1 MTKSPDDLTKHTLHL
16 RKGDWDRLRSLF
28 PEISTSLIIRK
39 IISNF
44 IDKDE
49 RKTEAH
55 LEIKL

>member
-1 MTKSPDDLTKHTLHL
+1 MNQTDELQKHTLHL

-28 PEISTSLIIRK
+28 PEISTSLVIRK

-49 RKTEAH
+49 RNTEMK
-55 LEIKL
+55 LEVEL